1 MRRIKWY
8 SIPIILMIFI
18 FGCSNNTSEDT
29 TDDSDNTIKI
39 GVILPFSGESSA
51 YGSSEMQ
58 GIQMAV
64 DEIND
69 AGGVLGK
76 TIELVVC
83 DSRSDPFQASLAA
96 KDFVENK
103 NISFILGADES
114 PVSIEIRNMI
124 AGNNVLQ
131 ISGSSGVLKLTND
144 DANDSIFYRTVL
156 SDYYQARVI
165 ADKLAEMGDT
175 LVRVLYV
182 DDDYGQEISQTF
194 KNRFDY
200 YGTVEKMVSY
210 QTGKVSYTAE
220 IESLF
225 AGVDTSDS
233 SQRTVFLIAYPRS
246 GAQIIRDWKASG
258 YSANWILSDELKAQE
273 FITSAGAENVE
284 GLMGVSPYNGDIDYE
299 YFKDDYEDFTGQ
311 DPRKHRGI
319 ENWYDAMIL
328 LGYAILY
335 ADTTDPYLVGKALQ
349 IVSSPPGDTVTY
361 GNFSIGKEIIN
372 TTTVVGTLVVRG
384 DINYE
389 GVSGSVN
396 MNNDGDIEDARY
408 ELWEIEGGQFV
419 HIEELRP

>member
-83 DSRSDPFQASLAA
+83 DSRSDPFQASL
-96 KDFVENK
+96 
-103 NISFILGADES
+103 
-114 PVSIEIRNMI
+114 
-124 AGNNVLQ
+124 
-131 ISGSSGVLKLTND
+131 
-144 DANDSIFYRTVL
+144 
-156 SDYYQARVI
+156 
-165 ADKLAEMGDT
+165 
-175 LVRVLYV
+175 LYV

-349 IVSSPPGDTVTY
+349 IVSSPP
-361 GNFSIGKEIIN
+361 
-372 TTTVVGTLVVRG
+372 VVGTLVVRG

-408 ELWEIEGGQFV
+408 ELWEIEDGQFV